1 MCPRFNSGSCHH
13 FNFVVVADGLKTLH
27 KYLARQVLA
36 SLSLTVVVF
45 TFVLLVGNLL
55 KEILSLLV
63 TGGARFS
70 LVLEA
75 VGLIIPFLWV
85 YALPMGLLTATL
97 LVFGRFSADQ
107 ELTAARASGVSLIS
121 LATPI
126 LLISLACCGLSAWI
140 NLELGPRSRVAYKN
154 LIYQARYEMATVQM
168 PPRTLIHD
176 FPGYLCWVGENH
188 EGYLKDIQIKQ
199 FYAESDTNKYNFI
212 HAAEG
217 RLEVDRP
224 NKLLTLDLTNAA
236 SQMSD
241 GVREHNSWVRATRII
256 IDLNADT
263 NQVYHP
269 KLSDMTGGQ
278 LRAQIEELRRQF
290 PMTPGQ
296 KQDPT
301 LPARVELNREVAFSF
316 ASFGFALIGIPLG
329 IRVHRRETNI
339 GIAVALALTVVYY
352 SFILLGESL
361 SARPAFHPDLI
372 LWIPNFIFQAVG
384 GVLLWRANR
393 GF

>member
-1 MCPRFNSGSCHH
+1 MRVCLACKN
-13 FNFVVVADGLKTLH
+13 GLKTLH
-27 KYLARQVLA
+27 KYLAWQVLA

-55 KEILSLLV
+55 KEVLSLLV

-107 ELTAARASGVSLIS
+107 ELTAARASGVSLVSLVPPILFIS
-121 LATPI
+121 LV
-126 LLISLACCGLSAWI
+126 CCGLSAWI
-140 NLELGPRSRVAYKN
+140 NLELGPQSRVAYKN
-154 LIYQARYEMATVQM
+154 LIYRARYEMASVQLPENTV
-168 PPRTLIHD
+168 IHD
-176 FPGYLCWVGENH
+176 FPGYVCTVGKNRD
-188 EGYLKDIQIKQ
+188 GDLTDILIIQ
-199 FYAESDTNKYNFI
+199 FDTDTNKSQI
-212 HAAEG
+212 IQAHTG
-217 RLEVDRP
+217 RLEVDLP
-224 NKLLTLDLTNAA
+224 NQLLNLYLTNAVSEMA
-236 SQMSD
+236 VGSRDRHTSGKTYTLQ
-241 GVREHNSWVRATRII
+241 
-256 IDLNADT
+256 IDLKTAT

-269 KLSDMTGGQ
+269 KISDMTYGQ
-278 LRAQIEELRRQF
+278 LRNEIRELAKF
-290 PMTPGQ
+290 PPVPGQ
-296 KQDPT
+296 KGDLT
-301 LPARVELNREVAFSF
+301 LPARVELNREIAFSF

-339 GIAVALALTVVYY
+339 GIAVALGLAVVYY

-361 SARPAFHPDLI
+361 SARPEFHPELI